1 MAKEINVLFEIV
13 SQYKS
18 PIQKSCIIQPA
29 DQLLI
34 PQMQRI
40 VTGSGK
46 CFCAAACLSVPISPG
61 MCMQC
66 NLICLSLAVLSNAGS
81 QPYSHSTN
89 QLLSRQKP
97 SGSTLCW
104 VLVSLKVSSIFYPV
118 TLHHCCISSGLKE
131 SFLNYLYL

>member
-1 MAKEINVLFEIV
+1 MVKEINVLFELV
-13 SQYKS
+13 SQYKY
-18 PIQKSCIIQPA
+18 PIQKSHIILPA
-29 DQLLI
+29 DQLLM

-40 VTGSGK
+40 VIGSGK

-66 NLICLSLAVLSNAGS
+66 NLICLSSAVLSNAGS

-104 VLVSLKVSSIFYPV
+104 VLVSLEVQSIFYQV
-118 TLHHCCISSGLKE
+118 ALHHRCLSSSEE
-131 SFLNYLYL
+131 SFNKLVC